1 MKRICGFAALAI
13 MFFAGN
19 VFAVELSF
27 LTGDVSVIRGSASAG
42 KLSPGFQLKEND
54 LVKTGKKSS
63 AKVSYKDGSE
73 IVLSENSSVKIGKIS
88 DKGDAPA
95 IVMGGSVSTKFSK
108 IAKDSSGKRKV
119 YTPTT
124 VCAVRGTE
132 FKVIVSDTAASRVE
146 LTEGSLEV
154 YNPEGGSTIQAG
166 TSVEADIAAPPVKSD
181 KTQVSESEWSAAKDS
196 EFDADVPER
205 SSRFKKQ
212 NDGFKSR
219 NKSNAEKIEELK
231 REIISEKEKKD
242 AAALDETGKE
252 LDKESEKIEDDYYQ
266 CDAATAAIDNIV
278 NRFGKDKKKM
288 RDEFDKMKRESNKV
302 KDQIRRNYEAIQAV
316 KESYRKAVEAIQAKY
331 GSDKD
336 KIKGDV
342 DLQKVK
348 PQINK

>member
-1 MKRICGFAALAI
+1 MKRIGVLAALAV
-13 MFFAGN
+13 MFSAVGAS
-19 VFAVELSF
+19 AVELSF
-27 LTGDVSVIRGSASAG
+27 LTGDVKVLRGNVSAG
-42 KLSPGFQLKEND
+42 KLTPGFALKEND

-95 IVMGGSVSTKFSK
+95 IVIGGSVSTKFSK
-108 IAKDSSGKRKV
+108 IAKDSSGTRKV

-146 LTEGSLEV
+146 LTEGTLEV
-154 YNPEGGSTIQAG
+154 YNPEGGNTIQAG

-181 KTQVSESEWSAAKDS
+181 KASVDEAEWAAAKES

-205 SSRFKKQ
+205 SSKFKKQ
-212 NDGFKSR
+212 NDGFASR
-219 NKSNAEKIEELK
+219 NKSNAQKIEELK

-242 AAALDETGKE
+242 SSSLEETGKK
-252 LDKESEKIEDDYYQ
+252 LDQQTEKIEDDYYQ
-266 CDAATAAIDNIV
+266 CGASTAAIDNILG
-278 NRFGKDKKKM
+278 RFGSDKRKM
-288 RDEFDKMKRESNKV
+288 RDDFEKLKRESNKV
-302 KDQIRRNYEAIQAV
+302 KDQIQRNYQAIQAV
-316 KESYRKAVEAIQAKY
+316 RESYRKALEAIKAKY
-331 GSDKD
+331 DSDKG